1 MLQKLERFACFLAAL
16 LALVVEACLVYAL
29 RLYPRATAPVN
40 SFPYGGEWMG
50 TTLPQCWLVGAL
62 VALLYYLMH
71 AWRVNGGL
79 AVQRRRSFLRTW
91 RWFLALASMHGG
103 ALCLGYFVGVRK

>member
-1 MLQKLERFACFLAAL
+1 MLQKLERFVCFSAAL
-16 LALVVEACLVYAL
+16 LALVVEACLVYAV

-40 SFPYGGEWMG
+40 SLAYGSEWIG
-50 TTLPQCWLVGAL
+50 PTLPQCWLVGAL
-62 VALLYYLMH
+62 VSLLYCLWH

-79 AVQRRRSFLRTW
+79 AVQRRRDFLRTW

-103 ALCLGYFVGVRK
+103 ALCLGYFLGVRR

>member
-50 TTLPQCWLVGAL
+50 PTLPQCWLVGAL
-62 VALLYYLMH
+62 VALFYRLVH
-71 AWRVNGGL
+71 TIDANSENWWRG
-79 AVQRRRSFLRTW
+79 RFTFLRTW
-91 RWFLALASMHGG
+91 RWFLALASAHGC
-103 ALCLGYFVGVRK
+103 ALCLGYFVGVRR

>member
-1 MLQKLERFACFLAAL
+1 MLQKLERFGCFLAAL

-50 TTLPQCWLVGAL
+50 PTLPQCWLMGAL
-62 VALLYYLMH
+62 VALLYRLWH
-71 AWRVNGGL
+71 AWRVNEGL
-79 AVQRRRSFLRTW
+79 AVQRRGGFLRTW
-91 RWFLALASMHGG
+91 RWFLALASAHGC
-103 ALCLGYFVGVRK
+103 ALWLGYFVGARR

>member
-50 TTLPQCWLVGAL
+50 PTLPQCWLVGAL
-62 VALLYYLMH
+62 VVLLYYLLH
-71 AWRVNGGL
+71 TWRVNEGL
-79 AVQRRRSFLRTW
+79 AVQRRRAFLRTW
-91 RWFLALASMHGG
+91 RWFLALASVHGG
-103 ALCLGYFVGVRK
+103 TLCLGYFLGVRR